1 MGCEAARIA
10 GEHRVSARAVALER
24 PRVSNDN
31 VPVLRRQNAG
41 MSASPP
47 SVPRAA
53 HRADASVDHRDRTQ
67 DGNHGVATSAT
78 PSEATVSQAPRKR
91 AAPGE
96 RRQLILQ
103 ALAAM
108 LESPQSERITTAALA
123 ARLQVSEAA
132 LYRHFASKAQMFDAL
147 LDFIE
152 QALFERSAQIVAA
165 VDAQGEPVAGQQ
177 RAARIVQLLL
187 QFGERN
193 AGLARVLCGD
203 ALLLE
208 HERLQERAN
217 QVFERMESQL
227 RQCLREAAQLA
238 GDAAPTAQAA
248 AAASVLVAFCQGRLQ
263 RFARSQFRRLPT
275 EQLDA
280 CLARML

>member
-1 MGCEAARIA
+1 MQNVSMSTLPEPTDSAPAPNAENLATDPDVLEA
-10 GEHRVSARAVALER
+10 G
-24 PRVSNDN
+24 
-31 VPVLRRQNAG
+31 
-41 MSASPP
+41 
-47 SVPRAA
+47 SVPAL
-53 HRADASVDHRDRTQ
+53 
-67 DGNHGVATSAT
+67 
-78 PSEATVSQAPRKR
+78 RKR

-103 ALAAM
+103 ALATM
-108 LESPQSERITTAALA
+108 LEAPAPERITTAALA

-147 LDFIE
+147 LDFVE

-165 VDAQGEPVAGQQ
+165 TDDNGQPADGHL

-208 HERLQERAN
+208 HERLQQRVN
-217 QVFERMESQL
+217 QVFERIESQL
-227 RQCLREAAQLA
+227 RQCLREAAQQ
-238 GDAAPTAQAA
+238 GGTAAPTAQANMT
-248 AAASVLVAFCQGRLQ
+248 ASVLVAFCQGRLQ
-263 RFARSQFRRLPT
+263 RFARSQFKRLPT

-280 CLARML
+280 CLERML